1 MRPTSYDIDYLEKFY
16 TADKASTRGLEGGSS
31 MTLTMQPHAE
41 FMEPVAIAV
50 DVRSSADPTLRK
62 IAWFFNAQIAGCNQW
77 EWRNLNGDT
86 VQNATSFVTSDAMD
100 PFQRGGKA
108 MPLNFGIYAN
118 PANRDILCF
127 TIGNP
132 HPKGDKIDVHVTV
145 YAQEHST
152 LPLYVTKDNFFRPRR
167 PASAAPSAPERRSV
181 FPRETSPIPA
191 RAMSSIGVGIGIAWA
206 KHRAA
211 NPLFAH
217 QRRLAATELDL
228 NAWMQ
233 KREVERQAA
242 ATRSQE
248 MSTMTEKIMGGVNAI
263 MEDVL
268 KDRAEERAA
277 TERAATSRGMTMRMR
292 TLASHADTCR
302 TPTIASYHRDA
313 HPALLDARLER
324 KTIATWVRQNRHG
337 YTSPAAFAGAIENG
351 DHLQVLGS
359 CGAWD
364 DVAIDAG
371 SPDPTQQDTP

>member
-41 FMEPVAIAV
+41 FMDPVAIAV

-77 EWRNLNGDT
+77 DWWNLYGDT

-181 FPRETSPIPA
+181 FPRKTSPIPA
-191 RAMSSIGVGIGIAWA
+191 RAMSSTGVGVGIGIAWA

-217 QRRLAATELDL
+217 QRRLAAIELEV
-228 NAWMQ
+228 NARMQ
-233 KREVERQAA
+233 ERAVDRQAA
-242 ATRSQE
+242 AARSAAASEE
-248 MSTMTEKIMGGVNAI
+248 MSTMTEKIMGGVSAI
-263 MEDVL
+263 MEGVF
-268 KDRAEERAA
+268 KDRAEARAA
-277 TERAATSRGMTMRMR
+277 ARRGGAMR
-292 TLASHADTCR
+292 TLAHHADTCR
-302 TPTIASYHRDA
+302 TSTTAGGRAGGRES
-313 HPALLDARLER
+313 HPALPDPQMER
-324 KTIATWVRQNRHG
+324 EVIAMWVKQNRHG
-337 YTSPAAFAGAIENG
+337 YTSPTEFAGAIESG

-359 CGAWD
+359 CGIWEE
-364 DVAIDAG
+364 
-371 SPDPTQQDTP
+371 P